1 MPSCA
6 TGIFH

>member
-6 TGIFH
+6 L